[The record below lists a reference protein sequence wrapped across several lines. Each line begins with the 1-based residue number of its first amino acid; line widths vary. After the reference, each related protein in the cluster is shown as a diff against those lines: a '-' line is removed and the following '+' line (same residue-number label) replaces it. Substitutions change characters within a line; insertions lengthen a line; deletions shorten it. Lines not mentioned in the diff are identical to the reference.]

1 MFENKIVR
9 ILPGYRSRKR
19 GHSESV
25 KDKLERVGSAVGH
38 TMKMVNPLNPFKFWM
53 NILKPKQS
61 SNRKYSKSRYEQR
74 RRDPYDYSYRK
85 NRYDSSYR
93 TIDYDEY
100 DYEEIGNHNLNSRT
114 GGKEKKQ
121 QSRTDENE
129 KQRYLSQKDAGYFD
143 GFIDT
148 YKKNKDFMKKENIA
162 AAIEESDDEELKKSV
177 DANFKKGFGLIYDKN
192 FKDPWGEIHEPKAK
206 LKLAKYYGK
215 EDHYDDDEIFRY

>member
-1 MFENKIVR
+1 MLKNKLFHIF
-9 ILPGYRSRKR
+9 PGYRSRKR

-25 KDKLERVGSAVGH
+25 KGKLERVGSAVGH

-74 RRDPYDYSYRK
+74 RRDPYDYSFRK

-100 DYEEIGNHNLNSRT
+100 DYEEIENQNVN
-114 GGKEKKQ
+114 
-121 QSRTDENE
+121 SRTDEKENE
-129 KQRYLSQKDAGYFD
+129 KPSQTDEKARYFSQNDPGYFD

-148 YKKNKDFMKKENIA
+148 YKKNKDFIKEENIA
-162 AAIEESDDEELKKSV
+162 AAIEESDDDELKKSI
-177 DANFKKGFGLIYDKN
+177 DANFKKGFGIIYDNN

-206 LKLAKYYGK
+206 LKLAKYYRK
-215 EDHYDDDEIFRY
+215 EDNYDDDENFRY